1 MTAGWDDKTRAQ
13 RLHRVVGLSRFLP
26 GIDCRNL
33 ASQLLGLSLRT
44 MVRDF
49 DERYGFCPWLVET
62 FIDPAH
68 HSGASLRASN
78 WVHVG
83 ETRGRG
89 RHDRHGLADEPVK
102 EIYELE
108 PGCRAVLSA
117 RPVVPVPVGEGLSRE
132 SWAENEFGNAP
143 LGDKR
148 PARRLVD
155 SAHGGGAAFS
165 LLGGGGRKHGGS
177 DRILPLDRPS
187 ARRTWGG
194 HAEKHPGAAQGAHA
208 WGRPGIRFCA
218 FRTALT

>member
-1 MTAGWDDKTRAQ
+1 M
-13 RLHRVVGLSRFLP
+13 
-26 GIDCRNL
+26 
-33 ASQLLGLSLRT
+33 
-44 MVRDF
+44 
-49 DERYGFCPWLVET
+49 
-62 FIDPAH
+62 
-68 HSGASLRASN
+68 
-78 WVHVG
+78 
-83 ETRGRG
+83 
-89 RHDRHGLADEPVK
+89 K

-177 DRILPLDRPS
+177 DRTACRP
-187 ARRTWGG
+187 RD
-194 HAEKHPGAAQGAHA
+194 EPGAVTPKNILAPHKERTLGADPEY
-208 WGRPGIRFCA
+208 GFVP
-218 FRTALT
+218 TALT